1 MKVFEPK
8 IEVRLIKSS
17 RRAEVSTGV
26 ATAARY
32 QDLASLD
39 LTPYLSDGAPVRVGK
54 SVREP
59 AGAWSISLVDR
70 MVPKVGE
77 SLYALIEPM
86 DMVEFR
92 LAHNPADLD
101 YAGASGGRR
110 YQLPVVMRGFVSSIT
125 RSRSMEGGAPNR
137 MIQVSGHDFGKIL
150 QIFRIYYL
158 NNSVVGDNI
167 IGELKFF
174 HKYAGMGDAKMMTAA
189 EFVNLVLDKV
199 VNRYI
204 AALTLY
210 ADGSGVGSSVVQKL
224 TPEVSIPGTV
234 DPGTV
239 ATMNEVSVFQYLSHI
254 LDVGVFNELY
264 VDDRQDGVALV
275 VRPNP
280 FMDVRNDPIQN
291 LSAASTAN
299 KSDADVAALK
309 AQMDKAQADYE
320 AQNAIANGYMAE
332 AKSQIAA
339 MNAAQESGDATGAAL
354 HKQIAETKLA
364 DVKAASAVA
373 KPLLERW
380 QALSAQYKALTST
393 AVVPATFPWGVVEI
407 DSVDVESISESR
419 TDAGVANFYW
429 VTNAVWQQIQNQSMR
444 ELAQTGVISD
454 YLLYDYVNCSNGR
467 YGYRKMEVESHMGPD
482 TLRNSDATSA
492 SETQTEN
499 EKLLGWLT
507 NRRRILAEQNKDNVV
522 FESGSM
528 RVRGNE
534 RIKAGSYLAIRRGKA
549 RTLYYVTHVAHEF
562 LPYNSFK
569 TTVMYERGTGF
580 IDRAQMAVAPYLAEL
595 SPKGAV

>member
-8 IEVRLIKSS
+8 IEIRLIKSA
-17 RRAEVSTGV
+17 RREEVSGGV
-26 ATAARY
+26 ATASRY
-32 QDLASLD
+32 RDLASLD
-39 LTPYLSDGAPVRVGK
+39 LTPYLSDGTPVRVGK

-59 AGAWSISLVDR
+59 AGAWSIPLVDR
-70 MVPKVGE
+70 IVPKVGE

-92 LAHNPADLD
+92 LAHNPADPD

-125 RSRSMEGGAPNR
+125 RSRSMEGGAPSR

-174 HKYAGMGDAKMMTAA
+174 HKYAGMGDAKMMTAV

-210 ADGSGVGSSVVQKL
+210 ADGSGVGSSVVHKL

-239 ATMNEVSVFQYLSHI
+239 ATMNEVSVYQFLSHI
-254 LDVGVFNELY
+254 LDVGPFNEMYL
-264 VDDRQDGVALV
+264 DERSDGVALV

-280 FMDVRNDPIQN
+280 F
-291 LSAASTAN
+291 LA
-299 KSDADVAALK
+299 
-309 AQMDKAQADYE
+309 
-320 AQNAIANGYMAE
+320 ANGTE
-332 AKSQIAA
+332 IQ
-339 MNAAQESGDATGAAL
+339 SGTGA
-354 HKQIAETKLA
+354 
-364 DVKAASAVA
+364 D
-373 KPLLERW
+373 
-380 QALSAQYKALTST
+380 
-393 AVVPATFPWGVVEI
+393 VVEI
-407 DSVDVESISESR
+407 GSIEVESISETR

-429 VTNAVWQQIQNQSMR
+429 VTNGVWQLIQNQSMR
-444 ELAQTGVISD
+444 ELAESGFVSD
-454 YLLYDYVNCSNGR
+454 YLLSDYVNCSNGR

>member
-8 IEVRLIKSS
+8 IEVRVIKSS
-17 RRAEVSTGV
+17 RRAEVSSGM
-26 ATAARY
+26 ATASRY
-32 QDLASLD
+32 RDLASLD
-39 LTPYLSDGAPVRVGK
+39 LTPYLSDSTAVRIGK

-59 AGAWSISLVDR
+59 TGAWSISLVDR

-86 DMVEFR
+86 DMIEFR
-92 LAHNPADLD
+92 LAHNPADPD
-101 YAGASGGRR
+101 YASTSGGHR

-125 RSRSMEGGAPNR
+125 RSRSMEGGTPSR
-137 MIQVSGHDFGKIL
+137 MIQVSGHDFGKLL

-174 HKYAGMGDAKMMTAA
+174 HKYAGMGDAKLMTAA
-189 EFVNLVLDKV
+189 EFVNLVLDEVLNK
-199 VNRYI
+199 YI
-204 AALTLY
+204 AELTLY
-210 ADGSGVGSSVVQKL
+210 ADGSDVGAAVAHKL

-239 ATMNEVSVFQYLSHI
+239 ATMSEVSVFQFLSHI
-254 LDVGVFNELY
+254 LDVGPFNEMY
-264 VDDRQDGVALV
+264 VDERSDGVALV

-280 FMDVRNDPIQN
+280 FLAADGTKIQSG
-291 LSAASTAN
+291 SAA
-299 KSDADVAALK
+299 D
-309 AQMDKAQADYE
+309 
-320 AQNAIANGYMAE
+320 
-332 AKSQIAA
+332 
-339 MNAAQESGDATGAAL
+339 
-354 HKQIAETKLA
+354 
-364 DVKAASAVA
+364 
-373 KPLLERW
+373 
-380 QALSAQYKALTST
+380 
-393 AVVPATFPWGVVEI
+393 VVEI
-407 DSVDVESISESR
+407 EAIDVESISETR

-429 VTNAVWQQIQNQSMR
+429 VTNGIWQLIQNQSMR
-444 ELAQTGVISD
+444 ELAETGVVSD
-454 YLLYDYVNCSNGR
+454 YLLNDYVNCNNGR

-482 TLRNSDATSA
+482 MLRNSDATRA
-492 SETQTEN
+492 TEMQTEN

-507 NRRRILAEQNKDNVV
+507 GRRRILAEQNKDNVV

-534 RIKAGSYLAIRRGKA
+534 RIKAGAILAVRHGNT

-580 IDRAQMAVAPYLAEL
+580 IDRAQAAVAPYLAEL
-595 SPKGAV
+595 NAKGAV